1 MLIGDLNVWEGP
13 AKVCS
18 ENPTN
23 IGLARLRAAGYTDAW
38 PLLHGSA
45 EGFTGMTNRSGCGY
59 LGIGYAW
66 KRPDY
71 TWSPAGF
78 LPISIERF
86 GVVPA
91 GDEAPSDH
99 YGLIT
104 EFPWPGAAAQST
116 WRTPRSRC

>member
-1 MLIGDLNVWEGP
+1 M
-13 AKVCS
+13 
-18 ENPTN
+18 
-23 IGLARLRAAGYTDAW
+23 
-38 PLLHGSA
+38 
-45 EGFTGMTNRSGCGY
+45 
-59 LGIGYAW
+59 GYAW

-86 GVVPA
+86 GVVTA

-104 EFPWPGAAAQST
+104 EFPWPGVPPGASRHDATGGLDADARRGASTSPAA
-116 WRTPRSRC
+116 RSRFRSPPPTTSA